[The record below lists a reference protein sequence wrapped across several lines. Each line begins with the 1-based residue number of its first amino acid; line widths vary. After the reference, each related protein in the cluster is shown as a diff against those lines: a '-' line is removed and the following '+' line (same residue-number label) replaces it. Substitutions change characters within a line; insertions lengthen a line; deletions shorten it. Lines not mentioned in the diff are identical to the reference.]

1 MNLLN
6 NSNNTPLII
15 DEIFDHIYVLNLKES
30 TDRKLHIQNEFKRVG
45 ISKYEFF
52 EATPH
57 DSEEVKNLT
66 NSNLVK
72 KFPNCF
78 RCNKKRCDCENNFL
92 TPFQLGN
99 WCSFL
104 NIFKDII
111 EKEYKF
117 VLICE
122 DDIVFSFQHKR
133 IINALLSKDSFEI
146 YNINMQMPLLI
157 RFGTAFNPDNHNSP
171 AEPRFLRNYSLC
183 NPCFAINRMM
193 AMVYLK
199 FLKIIDYHSDVYF
212 HQKIPKAIKGI
223 QYLTMYPYPVYELSF
238 VKEKQKF
245 DSLVR
250 PVNAIRRL
258 EYKDF
263 LFITGNSLLNIFV
276 ITIIKIL
283 NLDIRLKNM
292 GYHGNLNYFIF
303 LDEKE
308 KQKYYFQNKFLIYDN
323 YYDDIKIIYQNI
335 IMNNLSMIKIYNLY
349 LSNINNKNNLSL
361 NLANGEKLLDN
372 IVLFYKYYLELINKE
387 NVIKIDIN
395 DDSLCEL
402 LIKNINSTDASSI
415 IIKSKILK
423 DNINNYNNY
432 KSIFLQNC
440 NITNENIDKFKIYNS
455 TNI

>member
-1 MNLLN
+1 
-6 NSNNTPLII
+6 
-15 DEIFDHIYVLNLKES
+15 
-30 TDRKLHIQNEFKRVG
+30 
-45 ISKYEFF
+45 
-52 EATPH
+52 
-57 DSEEVKNLT
+57 
-66 NSNLVK
+66 
-72 KFPNCF
+72 
-78 RCNKKRCDCENNFL
+78 
-92 TPFQLGN
+92 
-99 WCSFL
+99 
-104 NIFKDII
+104 
-111 EKEYKF
+111 
-117 VLICE
+117 
-122 DDIVFSFQHKR
+122 
-133 IINALLSKDSFEI
+133 
-146 YNINMQMPLLI
+146 
-157 RFGTAFNPDNHNSP
+157 
-171 AEPRFLRNYSLC
+171 
-183 NPCFAINRMM
+183 
-193 AMVYLK
+193 
-199 FLKIIDYHSDVYF
+199 
-212 HQKIPKAIKGI
+212 
-223 QYLTMYPYPVYELSF
+223 MYPYPVYELSF

-245 DSLVR
+245 DSLIR

-263 LFITGNSLLNIFV
+263 LFITGNSLLNIFI
-276 ITIIKIL
+276 ITIIKLL
-283 NLDIRLKNM
+283 NLDIRSKNI
-292 GYHGNLNYFIF
+292 GYNGNLNYFIF

-308 KQKYYFQNKFLIYDN
+308 KQRYYFQNKFLIYDN

>member
-1 MNLLN
+1 MNLK
-6 NSNNTPLII
+6 NNTPLII

-52 EATPH
+52 EASPH

-78 RCNKKRCDCENNFL
+78 RCDKKRCDCENNFL
-92 TPFQLGN
+92 TSFQLGN

-111 EKEYKF
+111 EKEYNF

-133 IINALLSKDSFEI
+133 IINALLSKYSFEI

-157 RFGTAFNPDNHNSP
+157 RFGTAFNPDNHNSS

-183 NPCFAINRMM
+183 NPCFAINRSM
-193 AMVYLK
+193 AMIYLK

-223 QYLTMYPYPVYELSF
+223 QFFTMYPYPVYELSF

-263 LFITGNSLLNIFV
+263 LFITGNSLLNIFANN
-276 ITIIKIL
+276 IIKLL
-283 NLDIRLKNM
+283 NLDILSKNM
-292 GYHGNLNYFIF
+292 GYHGNLNYFI
-303 LDEKE
+303 LANEKD

-335 IMNNLSMIKIYNLY
+335 ITNNVSMIKIYNLY
-349 LSNINNKNNLSL
+349 LANINKKNNLIL
-361 NLANGEKLLDN
+361 NLVNDVKLLDN

-387 NVIKIDIN
+387 NAVKIDIN
-395 DDSLCEL
+395 NDLLCDL
-402 LIKNINSTDASSI
+402 FIKNINETGASSI
-415 IIKSKILK
+415 LINSKILK
-423 DNINNYNNY
+423 DNINSYKNY
-432 KSIFLQNC
+432 KGVFLQKC
-440 NITNENIDKFKIYNS
+440 NITNEDIDKYYI
-455 TNI
+455 